1 MSDFLVRKALLFF
14 ALVVQKNLEPWILLF
29 KWCLYYVQKFCVI
42 LCWLKQWTKTKTKK
56 NAIVIFLCQL
66 PRSVGL
72 PLYCFNVDAVRER
85 RKKLGKS
92 WLLLIVSSNDWS
104 FCFCVLSFLWFYFLL
119 YFFPLSPP
127 RSQPRQNK
135 TKTQNKRR
143 KKKDRDRNKDDWVMS
158 GSLIK
163 IRCYLFSFLSI
174 FFSVKL
180 YLL

>member
-1 MSDFLVRKALLFF
+1 MSDFLIRKALLFF

-127 RSQPRQNK
+127 LPIQAKQDK
-135 TKTQNKRR
+135 DTK
-143 KKKDRDRNKDDWVMS
+143 
-158 GSLIK
+158 
-163 IRCYLFSFLSI
+163 
-174 FFSVKL
+174 
-180 YLL
+180 

>member
-1 MSDFLVRKALLFF
+1 MSDFLIRKALLFF

-85 RKKLGKS
+85 RKKAGKELIIINCLIE
-92 WLLLIVSSNDWS
+92 WLIFLLLCFVFSLILFSSL
-104 FCFCVLSFLWFYFLL
+104 F
-119 YFFPLSPP
+119 LSPLP
-127 RSQPRQNK
+127 PPLPIQAKQDK
-135 TKTQNKRR
+135 DTK
-143 KKKDRDRNKDDWVMS
+143 
-158 GSLIK
+158 
-163 IRCYLFSFLSI
+163 
-174 FFSVKL
+174 
-180 YLL
+180 